1 MGVGAGACPP
11 PIWGC
16 SGQAV
21 HLRVLPWEMVVSIT
35 TFLKKLFISIFGC
48 AGHSLLG
55 AGFLWLWRAGAATAL
70 SVGFSLQWPS
80 LFWGRGSRARGA
92 SGIVTHGTCDLAA
105 LQRVGIFPDQRSN
118 LCPTRKFSIETLDC
132 HCQESDSN

>member
-35 TFLKKLFISIFGC
+35 TFLKKIIFLF
-48 AGHSLLG
+48 
-55 AGFLWLWRAGAATAL
+55 
-70 SVGFSLQWPS
+70 
-80 LFWGRGSRARGA
+80 
-92 SGIVTHGTCDLAA
+92 LAA
-105 LQRVGIFPDQRSN
+105 LGIPCWVQAVSGCGEQGLLRLCLWASRCSGLPCFGVGAPG
-118 LCPTRKFSIETLDC
+118 LEGL
-132 HCQESDSN
+132 QEL